1 MRAIKSALVPFLSC
15 FLLSAAANAQVQV
28 PPSFPSLPRTAALAP
43 EVASDVTKKGYHVA
57 EINGSGTYLLT
68 DGGSQAWAIVTERGV
83 ILVDAPEPLPFLPP
97 LQVVPAIAEITDK
110 PITHLI
116 YSHAHSDHIGGAGTV
131 VKAFPDVRI
140 IAHKRTKEILERAK
154 DPRRPVP
161 HQAFEETLKL
171 DIGGKRLELSYH
183 GNIHEEAISGS
194 MRHASAS

>member
-57 EINGSGTYLLT
+57 EINGSGTYLIT

-97 LQVVPAIAEITDK
+97 LQVVPAIAEVTDVNR
-110 PITHLI
+110 
-116 YSHAHSDHIGGAGTV
+116 HA
-131 VKAFPDVRI
+131 
-140 IAHKRTKEILERAK
+140 KRT
-154 DPRRPVP
+154 P
-161 HQAFEETLKL
+161 F
-171 DIGGKRLELSYH
+171 
-183 GNIHEEAISGS
+183 SG
-194 MRHASAS
+194 